1 MAVLNVTPDSF
12 SDGGKH
18 SPSQLDAIEAE
29 VRGFIVDG
37 ATIIDVGGQSTRPG
51 ATRISWQEEL
61 ERVRPVIERIRSIP
75 VGQKVAISVDT
86 FYADVARGAVAAGAD
101 IINDVSGGVLDPQ
114 MLPLIADLQV
124 TIVLMHMR
132 GTPNTMENLT
142 DYPDGV
148 VEGVAKEL
156 LERVRDAERAGIP
169 RWRIVLDPG
178 IGFAKTQ
185 AQNLELLRNLDTLRR
200 YPGLQN
206 FPWLVGTSRKGFI
219 GKITGVS
226 AAAERGWGTAA
237 TVTTSVAGGADIVRV
252 HDVSEMTQVVKMAD
266 AMHRVKTELKE
277 SSTAVELSRA
287 ACANSSAGANATSS
301 PKRNSHKAD
310 SPGLKLS
317 RNFYDALDVSR
328 QRCKS

>member
-1 MAVLNVTPDSF
+1 
-12 SDGGKH
+12 
-18 SPSQLDAIEAE
+18 
-29 VRGFIVDG
+29 
-37 ATIIDVGGQSTRPG
+37 
-51 ATRISWQEEL
+51 
-61 ERVRPVIERIRSIP
+61 
-75 VGQKVAISVDT
+75 
-86 FYADVARGAVAAGAD
+86 
-101 IINDVSGGVLDPQ
+101 
-114 MLPLIADLQV
+114 
-124 TIVLMHMR
+124 
-132 GTPNTMENLT
+132 MENLT